1 MSKNDLVI
9 RELTQYLYNSQ
20 KEYNELF
27 VDKER
32 YTLSELNKMS
42 SDFLNDYMK
51 QRTKMRELVK
61 SDTTLFKLMY
71 YECKKS
77 FLTFILWEGVSK
89 DLQRNSDALIQPVLP
104 YNHQIKLIEL
114 LQYSSKHLHVEKS
127 RRQGASLIMTLFMA
141 WCLIFGNNNHN
152 VTTHKDLN
160 SLDSKGDFTNS
171 TFGKIRLILFNSM
184 FVPTELFNQR
194 DRKLNVDTSE
204 TQFLIGE
211 KRILLGT
218 NSLDGSVLSP
228 STNVGFQSNTIFID
242 ELDPTCQ
249 SYPNQNQYIMAAIS
263 SSTKR
268 MVLYS
273 TYRGTDYPF
282 YQLKAQNNVD
292 IFDFITLDWRQHPLC
307 NKEWYDSLCNA
318 MLQDKIQIAQE
329 LDFNPQAS
337 TEGLVYYYIS
347 EKNKI
352 DQTQASNFIK
362 NGIKVIGSDFGG
374 GLSHTVFLMC
384 YYWNN
389 MLYIHDAIKSTQ
401 IDQHMIKQQLTEKGF
416 DKAMIYGDVSGTFQS
431 GSYKHDWRSLLQ
443 SVGLQFTPIPNTGMM
458 EYRTLINFKFL
469 KLEIL
474 YNKNATV
481 LRDLTS
487 YKYGKDGQIEKNS
500 SSHLGD
506 ALSYLGRHLW
516 PKSST
521 FGFIG

>member
-1 MSKNDLVI
+1 
-9 RELTQYLYNSQ
+9 
-20 KEYNELF
+20 
-27 VDKER
+27 
-32 YTLSELNKMS
+32 
-42 SDFLNDYMK
+42 
-51 QRTKMRELVK
+51 
-61 SDTTLFKLMY
+61 
-71 YECKKS
+71 
-77 FLTFILWEGVSK
+77 
-89 DLQRNSDALIQPVLP
+89 
-104 YNHQIKLIEL
+104 
-114 LQYSSKHLHVEKS
+114 
-127 RRQGASLIMTLFMA
+127 
-141 WCLIFGNNNHN
+141 
-152 VTTHKDLN
+152 
-160 SLDSKGDFTNS
+160 
-171 TFGKIRLILFNSM
+171 M

-194 DRKLNVDTSE
+194 DRGLNVDTNE
-204 TQFLIGE
+204 TQFLIAE

-228 STNVGFQSNTIFID
+228 STNVGFQSNTILID

-249 SYPNQNQYIMAAIS
+249 SYPNQNQYILAAIS

-282 YQLKAQNNVD
+282 YQLKAQNNTN

-307 NKEWYDSLCNA
+307 NKEWYDSLCDA
-318 MLQDKIQIAQE
+318 MLHDKVQIAQE
-329 LDFNPQAS
+329 LDFDPQAS
-337 TEGLVYYYIS
+337 SEGLVYYYIS
-347 EKNKI
+347 DKNKI
-352 DQTQASNFIK
+352 DQNQASNFIK
-362 NGIKVIGSDFGG
+362 NGLKVIGADFGG
-374 GLSHTVFLMC
+374 GASHTVFLMC

-389 MLYIHDAIKSTQ
+389 ILYIHDAIKSTQ
-401 IDQHMIKQQLTEKGF
+401 IDQYMIKQQLTEKGF
-416 DKAMIYGDVSGTFQS
+416 DRTMIYGDVSGTFQS

-474 YNKNATV
+474 YNKNAPV